1 MKVLHIRISKQ
12 EYYYSFMN
20 LQERITINTIN
31 KEMMLFQI
39 LTKLNA
45 ELFQWHSNSYNINR
59 IFNKIRAYVPVYKM
73 HIAWSADIKME
84 D

>member
-1 MKVLHIRISKQ
+1 MKILHIRISKQ

-20 LQERITINTIN
+20 LKERITIKTIN

-45 ELFQWHSNSYNINR
+45 ELFQ
-59 IFNKIRAYVPVYKM
+59 
-73 HIAWSADIKME
+73 
-84 D
+84 